1 MNETIL
7 ITNKEYV
14 GMIDLIDAQRML
26 ISKYKNYIEV
36 FELVNNIKHV
46 VW

>member
-7 ITNKEYV
+7 ITNKEYI

-26 ISKYKNYIEV
+26 IQKYENYIEV
-36 FELVNNIKHV
+36 LELVKNINPV
-46 VW
+46 VR

>member
-7 ITNKEYV
+7 ITNKEYI

-26 ISKYKNYIEV
+26 IQKYKNYIEV
-36 FELVNNIKHV
+36 LELVKNINPV
-46 VW
+46 VR